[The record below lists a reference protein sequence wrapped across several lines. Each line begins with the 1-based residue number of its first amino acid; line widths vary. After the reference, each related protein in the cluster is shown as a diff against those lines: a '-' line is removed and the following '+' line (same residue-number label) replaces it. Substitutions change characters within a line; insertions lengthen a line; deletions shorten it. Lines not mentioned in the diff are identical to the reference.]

1 VDPANAPA
9 AAAAR
14 AQQKRRRLRRRVL
27 GVVIIALWAAIGF
40 YQTNK
45 PLPAGLRVASSWTP
59 VAAADLRLLID
70 TTSADPYG
78 RAIVQQQIFDEL
90 LRIVAGAREFLVVDM
105 FLFNPWRGAA
115 PQTPS
120 ANNQPLRE
128 LSRELRDA
136 LLDARRRNPQLR
148 VLVIS
153 DPVNDAYGGAP
164 SADFAL
170 LRRAGIA
177 VVITDLDPLRDSNPV
192 YSVPWRV
199 LVKWWAGGA
208 SDGLL
213 PNPLDGGPDRVGF
226 GAWARLLNFKANHR
240 KVLLA
245 DDGAGNLVGV
255 VGSLNAHDASSL
267 HSNMALA
274 VRGPALAPL
283 LDSELAI
290 ARFSGWRGDFP
301 MVNRQPPR
309 PVAVALAGGR
319 GTRPTANTAPV
330 QLQVLT
336 EGAIREALLE
346 RLGAAR
352 HGDDV
357 AIGMFYLAERDAVRA
372 LLAAAARGANIRLL
386 LDPNK
391 DAFGREKNGIPARPL
406 AAELNSASQ
415 GAIKIRWYRTKGE
428 QFHTKVAMIRSGQRF
443 WAMLGSANLTRRN
456 LDDYNL
462 EADLATEMAA
472 DAPLAG
478 ELTRW
483 FDTLWFNRGP
493 RGTEYTAELG
503 AFVDTSQGSYWA
515 YRLMEATGMSTF

>member
-1 VDPANAPA
+1 MDPTDAPA

-27 GVVIIALWAAIGF
+27 GVAILAVWAALGL

-45 PLPAGLRVASSWTP
+45 PLPLGLRVSSIWTP
-59 VAAADLRLLID
+59 VAASDLRLLID
-70 TTSADPYG
+70 TTTADPYG
-78 RAIVQQQIFDEL
+78 RAIVQQQIFDDI
-90 LRIVAGAREFLVVDM
+90 LRVVAGAREFLLVDM
-105 FLFNPWRGAA
+105 FLFNPSRGAA
-115 PQTPS
+115 AQPPS
-120 ANNQPLRE
+120 PNNPPLRK
-128 LSRELRDA
+128 LSRELRAA
-136 LLDARRRNPQLR
+136 LLDARRRNPRLR

-170 LRRAGIA
+170 LRRAGID
-177 VVITDLDPLRDSNPV
+177 VVITDLDTLRDSNPF
-192 YSVPWRV
+192 YSVPWRL

-208 SDGLL
+208 SDGML
-213 PNPLDGGPDRVGF
+213 PNPMDGGPDRVGF

-245 DDGAGNLVGV
+245 DDGAGNLVGI

-274 VRGPALAPL
+274 VRGPALIPL
-283 LDSELAI
+283 LDSELQI
-290 ARFSGWRGDFP
+290 AGFSGWHGAFP
-301 MVNRQPPR
+301 AANRQAP
-309 PVAVALAGGR
+309 A
-319 GTRPTANTAPV
+319 PTIAPNRAAKASAAATQV
-330 QLQVLT
+330 QVQVLT
-336 EGAIREALLE
+336 EGAIRDALLE
-346 RLGAAR
+346 RLRAAR
-352 HGDDV
+352 NDDDI
-357 AIGMFYLAERDAVRA
+357 AIGMFYLAERDVVRA
-372 LLAAAARGANIRLL
+372 LLGAAARGVNIRLL

-406 AAELNSASQ
+406 AAELHSASQ
-415 GAIKIRWYRTKGE
+415 GAIKMRWYRTKGE
-428 QFHTKVAMIRSGQRF
+428 QFHTKVVMIRSGPRF

-462 EADLATEMAA
+462 EADLAVDMAA

-483 FDTLWFNRGP
+483 FDTLWLNRGP
-493 RGTEYTAELG
+493 RGTEYSAELG
-503 AFVDTSQGSYWA
+503 AFVDTSQGSYWT